1 MARQGIL
8 VEPYQRLKLEQVEQ
22 IHRAS
27 LAILTDPGVV
37 CFNRNAAEL
46 LGDCG
51 AEVLSSYQGSTP
63 CWILKIPEKVINDGV
78 QAAPKVVKLGA
89 RDENN
94 CLILDGHEPRVH
106 FASGSE
112 ANNWLDV
119 DVETFVSKRDPGIE
133 VEFPVFRVEKGTV
146 DRLARAA
153 HLCEHLDSWDGFLR
167 TVNIQDDDIND
178 DNKDVNKFFA
188 SLNNTTKHVMS
199 GLSELNQLD
208 NVVRMAHIIAGG
220 EDKFRENPIISIIT
234 CVVKSPLQLV
244 DDTTQKAIEV
254 ARRGIPLVISSS
266 PMGGSTA
273 PIREE
278 GMVAQINAE
287 ILVGIALTQL
297 VNKGAPVLYGSV
309 PVRAR
314 INDLHDSYGAPEF
327 NQYNIDCVQMARHYG
342 LPCYSTGGI
351 SDVKVPGIQASVERL
366 FSHILVTL
374 AGPQY
379 IHYAFGLLERTNTF
393 CPVQAVLDNAHI
405 SMVKRFVR
413 QPMVTTGRISE
424 CLEQIRRVMGTSNKL
439 YIRFVRSA
447 LRSGEVAP
455 PYPFEGKDMV
465 DETLFRARQRLEEIL
480 SLPSSHIDG
489 EVVDKVFQEVPG
501 LLTRLK
507 NL

>member
-8 VEPYQRLKLEQVEQ
+8 VEPYRRLKLEQVEQ

-89 RDENN
+89 RDVNN

-133 VEFPVFRVEKGTV
+133 IEFPVFRIEKGTV

-208 NVVRMAHIIAGG
+208 NVVRIAHIIAGG
-220 EDKFRENPIISIIT
+220 EDKFRENPIISFIT

-273 PIREE
+273 PIIEE

-287 ILVGIALTQL
+287 ILVGIVLTQL

-327 NQYNIDCVQMARHYG
+327 NQYNIDCVQMARYYG

-393 CPVQAVLDNAHI
+393 CPVQAVLDNTHI
-405 SMVKRFVR
+405 SIVKRFVR
-413 QPMVTTGRISE
+413 QPMVTTARISE

-455 PYPFEGKDMV
+455 PYPFESKDMV
-465 DETLFRARQRLEEIL
+465 DETLFRARQRMEEIL
-480 SLPSSHIDG
+480 SLPPSHIDG